1 MSEIDKL
8 IREEIEQSE
17 LTRDTPMPDG
27 AGVKR
32 GRSTVYSVRLTPER
46 VEQIEAVA
54 RKLDVPASALVRGWV
69 LAGLAAQHADSV
81 SGTIERL
88 EADVRRLRELISS

>member
-1 MSEIDKL
+1 MTEVDKV

-17 LTRDTPMPDG
+17 LTRDVPMPDG

-32 GRSTVYSVRLTPER
+32 GRSTVYSIRLAPER

-54 RKLDVPASALVRGWV
+54 RRLDIPASVLVRGWV
-69 LAGLAAQHADSV
+69 LGGLAAQDADSV
-81 SGTIERL
+81 NGTIERL